1 MSDEHEEI
9 VIGLY
14 TSTWTLCKSLDALC
28 KLLNQL
34 QGMPLRKFTRSA
46 HSGWIKV
53 IRFYVGT
60 MLNND
65 KDLRPD
71 DVTLLHDIDRT
82 LSRLET
88 PWGNGKDDTLAKI
101 GADINELVK
110 RADRLGWSLPF

>member
-1 MSDEHEEI
+1 MNEGHEET

-14 TSTWTLCKSLDALC
+14 TSTWTLYKALVALC
-28 KLLNQL
+28 NLLNQL
-34 QGMPLRKFTRSA
+34 QGMSLRKFTRSA
-46 HSGWIKV
+46 QSSLVEV

-65 KDLRPD
+65 KDLRAD
-71 DVTLLHDIDRT
+71 YVALLHEIDRA

-101 GADINELVK
+101 GADISELIK